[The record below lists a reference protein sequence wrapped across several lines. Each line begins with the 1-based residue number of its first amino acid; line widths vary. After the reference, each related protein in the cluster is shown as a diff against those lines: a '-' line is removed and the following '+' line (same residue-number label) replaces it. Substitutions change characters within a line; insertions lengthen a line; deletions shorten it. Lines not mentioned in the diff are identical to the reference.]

1 MWIREAGYQDN
12 MVGSNGFKEKNK
24 FNTVSCKICKKFK
37 ISNSFERIEKD
48 EDIIIKES
56 SLSLLN
62 GINGAKIVFEDFSKM
77 IILNHGSSELIFR
90 GINF

>member
-48 EDIIIKES
+48 EDIII
-56 SLSLLN
+56 
-62 GINGAKIVFEDFSKM
+62 GKIKFDRMLHGKIHDDRISHKP
-77 IILNHGSSELIFR
+77 ILE
-90 GINF
+90 